1 MREKRNGEEGR
12 VCERERERRNEKRAA
27 LARRAVQAAI
37 SHRCMQEHTL
47 YTAERLEDV
56 PFECTNSV
64 GFAREDRANRSAG

>member
-1 MREKRNGEEGR
+1 MRERSEMGRRGEC
-12 VCERERERRNEKRAA
+12 VRERERRNEKRAA
-27 LARRAVQAAI
+27 LARRAVQAAM

-47 YTAERLEDV
+47 YTAERLKDV